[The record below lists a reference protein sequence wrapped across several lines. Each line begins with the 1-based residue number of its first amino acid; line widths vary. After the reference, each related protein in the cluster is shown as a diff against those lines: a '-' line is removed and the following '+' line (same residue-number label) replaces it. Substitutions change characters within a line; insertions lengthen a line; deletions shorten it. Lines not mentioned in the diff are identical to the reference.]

1 MVAQQLGARPCRPSI
16 IPGYADKTCALA
28 DVVGAS
34 HHDER
39 LLAEA
44 HLLPHC
50 GRRAE
55 SWQRCTRC
63 GVAQAAVAVART
75 MQARQRVEA
84 RSLRCCNRV
93 HFAGRR
99 CRARARAKSRGARAC
114 ASRGARAGAWG
125 VSDTQCF
132 RGLRTLCVGRGKLF
146 ESIAPPTK
154 LRTPGPAGSEVPH
167 GRRARRGRGL
177 CVHQRT
183 SHRCGAASTTSSWS
197 TRPSAHRRGPP
208 YDAEPNSSAQLSC
221 ATRAAA
227 GCRRGQ
233 AAADGGRAKSARGR
247 RRVEVTSHARESTV
261 NTWIGVLV
269 GDTQLRLNEQIT
281 LQQVVSGKRRAARS
295 DELHRRAGSVRASA
309 RGARVPGPRLY
320 AAS

>member
-1 MVAQQLGARPCRPSI
+1 
-16 IPGYADKTCALA
+16 
-28 DVVGAS
+28 
-34 HHDER
+34 
-39 LLAEA
+39 
-44 HLLPHC
+44 
-50 GRRAE
+50 
-55 SWQRCTRC
+55 
-63 GVAQAAVAVART
+63 

-114 ASRGARAGAWG
+114 TSRGARAGAWG

-167 GRRARRGRGL
+167 GRRARGAAAASVCTSAPATAVERPRRRAAGQRGRL
-177 CVHQRT
+177 LIDVD
-183 SHRCGAASTTSSWS
+183 HRMTPSQTRRHSYHAPRAPPPSS
-197 TRPSAHRRGPP
+197 R
-208 YDAEPNSSAQLSC
+208 
-221 ATRAAA
+221 
-227 GCRRGQ
+227 CRSGQ

-261 NTWIGVLV
+261 STWIGVLV

-295 DELHRRAGSVRASA
+295 DELHRRAGSGRARA
-309 RGARVPGPRLY
+309 RGARVRGSRICT
-320 AAS
+320 SR